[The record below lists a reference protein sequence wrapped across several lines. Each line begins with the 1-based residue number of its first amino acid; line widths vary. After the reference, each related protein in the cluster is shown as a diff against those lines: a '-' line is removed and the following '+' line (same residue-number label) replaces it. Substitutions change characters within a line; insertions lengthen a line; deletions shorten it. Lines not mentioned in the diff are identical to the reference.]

1 MLFLGFCGLMK
12 DLMERIQKENIRF
25 TQEVCFYLTTNLLSH
40 IAIEPDE
47 FVFNFLKH
55 LKEMDYLT
63 KKTEFESEKLLYH
76 IHTKSIEY
84 NDKKLSLQYFN
95 MIFSTLLSRDSKVSR
110 MGINMLCKKM
120 AEISEKSSFMYLQV
134 FGKLQVIFAKN
145 DVVEKNVR
153 EESLLLFTQMAKYN
167 RKVSLK

>member
-1 MLFLGFCGLMK
+1 M
-12 DLMERIQKENIRF
+12 NIWS
-25 TQEVCFYLTTNLLSH
+25 TSS
-40 IAIEPDE
+40 PS
-47 FVFNFLKH
+47 
-55 LKEMDYLT
+55 
-63 KKTEFESEKLLYH
+63 KTEFESEKLLYH